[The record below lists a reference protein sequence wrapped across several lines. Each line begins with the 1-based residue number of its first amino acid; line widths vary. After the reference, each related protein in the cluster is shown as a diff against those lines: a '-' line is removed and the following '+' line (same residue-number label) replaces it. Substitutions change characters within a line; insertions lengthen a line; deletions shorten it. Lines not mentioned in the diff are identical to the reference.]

1 MLPFLFRKRIER
13 LDNTEEDGLLDLEIR
28 RAMQAEYGSAE
39 PPAGIFDR
47 VMYAIKQRRLDEAG
61 ARRHMAAFKSLVLKF
76 YAQIRKVITPV
87 AINRLA
93 PAGVAI
99 ALLLVFADAN
109 VQHMLGRHT
118 SPPSI
123 YTIVQDTT
131 ATDTASDS
139 RSNITE
145 AAVEADPR
153 ILPFPPAKVSSA
165 DSPAEAGERASNPD
179 EADTGTSHTTD
190 NQDTNSKSEYNLNY
204 GHPY

>member
-1 MLPFLFRKRIER
+1 MFRKRIER
-13 LDNTEEDGLLDLEIR
+13 LGKTDEDCLLDLEIR

-47 VMYAIKQRRLDEAG
+47 VMYAIRQRRRDEARAHG
-61 ARRHMAAFKSLVLKF
+61 HMPAFKVPVLKL

-123 YTIVQDTT
+123 YTAPDAVLE
-131 ATDTASDS
+131 S
-139 RSNITE
+139 RANV
-145 AAVEADPR
+145 AVEADPR
-153 ILPFPPAKVSSA
+153 ILPFPPARVPSA
-165 DSPAEAGERASNPD
+165 DSPAKASGQPIDHNK
-179 EADTGTSHTTD
+179 ADTDKSQITD
-190 NQDTNSKSEYNLNY
+190 NQDTNSKNEFDLNY

>member
-1 MLPFLFRKRIER
+1 MLPFLFRKRIEH
-13 LDNTEEDGLLDLEIR
+13 LGKTEEDGLLDLEIR
-28 RAMQAEYGSAE
+28 RAMHAEYGNAQ

-47 VMYAIKQRRLDEAG
+47 VMYAIKQRRRHEAR
-61 ARRHMAAFKSLVLKF
+61 AHRHMLAFKPLALKF

-123 YTIVQDTT
+123 YTIVQDTK
-131 ATDTASDS
+131 APDTASEG
-139 RSNITE
+139 RSNI
-145 AAVEADPR
+145 ADASVEADPR
-153 ILPFPPAKVSSA
+153 ILPFPPARVSSA
-165 DSPAEAGERASNPD
+165 DSPAEAGERTSNSD
-179 EADTGTSHTTD
+179 KVDTDKPRITD
-190 NQDTNSKSEYNLNY
+190 NQDTNSEDEFNLNY